1 VEAVAE
7 GREPLAEIDQDLH
20 LLDVVDAARAAAA
33 GGRPTAVASGF
44 PPLDLRLELPSDVHH
59 VHDRTRPI
67 GGAAMTP
74 DTS

>member
-67 GGAAMTP
+67 EEQL
-74 DTS
+74 